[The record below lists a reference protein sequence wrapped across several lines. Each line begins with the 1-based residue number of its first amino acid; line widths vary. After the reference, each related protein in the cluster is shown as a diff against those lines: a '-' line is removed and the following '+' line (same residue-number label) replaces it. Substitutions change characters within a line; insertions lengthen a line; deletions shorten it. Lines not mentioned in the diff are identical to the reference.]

1 MKISTLFATAAM
13 AVMLAGAATTTA
25 TAATAADDSA
35 LAPVAPLASAINTSD
50 AEPCTPTATTDCDST
65 AQSNAAAAQV
75 DEAPSAVPEP
85 QTSIMLMLGLV
96 VLGVTSRRRKS
107 DSFDR

>member
-1 MKISTLFATAAM
+1 MKISTLLATAAM
-13 AVMLAGAATTTA
+13 TVMLAGAT
-25 TAATAADDSA
+25 TAATAAAAASDSA
-35 LAPVAPLASAINTSD
+35 LAPAATLASAINTID
-50 AEPCTPTATTDCDST
+50 AEPCTPTATSDCDST